1 MAEANSKIG
10 VARAA
15 YYPSIIL
22 SAQGGLQSTAYAGL
36 ISAPNLFWTVGPQ
49 IAQYVFD
56 GGLRKAKLASS
67 KAAMA
72 EAGER
77 YRSVVLGAFQQI
89 EDNLS
94 LLQDLGTALQQQQ
107 QASDSAQQS
116 VALATNRYKGGAVGY
131 LDVVQAQTAQLD
143 AQRAVLDIQTRQLS
157 ANVQLIKALGGGWS
171 ADTLADS
178 DDKARTHSRPN

>member
-1 MAEANSKIG
+1 
-10 VARAA
+10 
-15 YYPSIIL
+15 
-22 SAQGGLQSTAYAGL
+22 
-36 ISAPNLFWTVGPQ
+36 
-49 IAQYVFD
+49 
-56 GGLRKAKLASS
+56 
-67 KAAMA
+67 MA